1 LGVAVERAVETAVET
16 RPSISDEQ
24 ASVVTEMCTSGRAV
38 DVLVAAAG
46 TGKTFSLDAAR
57 EAWQQSGYRVIGCA
71 LSASAAHELQAGSGI
86 RSTTIAKLNLEV
98 LRHQQRLDSRTV
110 LVVDEA
116 GMVGTRTLAP
126 LLREAAMR

>member
-1 LGVAVERAVETAVET
+1 
-16 RPSISDEQ
+16 
-24 ASVVTEMCTSGRAV
+24 M
-38 DVLVAAAG
+38 LVAAAG